1 MIGLG
6 SDKKTIRLFCNLYRS
21 FPVVGRSRTHN
32 PLFQNILFINY
43 TNILLALCC
52 SIWLKA
58 LVNHAIW
65 FVFYRTRVRSLF
77 SLVTNWLTD
86 FCLVNL
92 IDVTLMCEGANSKLV
107 EVVTVADADAELLFR
122 LWAQGLVKIFRL
134 KFRQDLKLEFGQFFL
149 LMFCK
154 GYVESKLNLGRARWS
169 WVWSRF
175 WSLSFM
181 ERLIFGWDFE
191 VDAWSRF
198 RRWNLIKIC
207 VGTCDI
213 NSTLGSVV
221 PLAMFFTKYRSRTA

>member
-21 FPVVGRSRTHN
+21 FPVVGCSRTHN

-86 FCLVNL
+86 SCLVNL
-92 IDVTLMCEGANSKLV
+92 IDVTLVCEDANSKLV
-107 EVVTVADADAELLFR
+107 MIVPVADFDSEQLVDDSSVHIWKLKFGHKIEFLPR
-122 LWAQGLVKIFRL
+122 LWVRDLVKML
-134 KFRQDLKLEFGQFFL
+134 
-149 LMFCK
+149 
-154 GYVESKLNLGRARWS
+154 KLNLKS
-169 WVWSRF
+169 SR
-175 WSLSFM
+175 
-181 ERLIFGWDFE
+181 
-191 VDAWSRF
+191 
-198 RRWNLIKIC
+198 
-207 VGTCDI
+207 
-213 NSTLGSVV
+213 
-221 PLAMFFTKYRSRTA
+221 